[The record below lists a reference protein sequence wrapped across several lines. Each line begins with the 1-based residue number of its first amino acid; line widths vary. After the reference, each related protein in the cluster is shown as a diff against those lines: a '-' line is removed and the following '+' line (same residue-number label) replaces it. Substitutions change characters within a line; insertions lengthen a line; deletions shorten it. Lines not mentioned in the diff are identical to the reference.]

1 LASVVRMQNH
11 DFYTRPGKM
20 TSPGQ
25 YAAHIEDLPRDIAA
39 LAAVGQGLLVHE
51 FMAADYGVPL
61 SEADRAT
68 VHTRPAAEWLAQII
82 ERDDRPLQIAREPA
96 GRLAANCRHFTVLM
110 VTLLRAQGVPARAR
124 CGFGTYFGTSVF
136 EDHWVC
142 EYWNG
147 GQARWALVDAQI
159 DDVQRGWFPISF
171 DVTDVPRDEF
181 LVAGQAWDLVRT
193 GAADPGR
200 FGLSEI
206 QEFGDWWIAANLM
219 RDASALLNLE
229 LLPWDCWGA
238 MPKPGQPIEPE
249 LVTLFD
255 RLARLTQAPDDSRA
269 ELQYLCADDRLR
281 VPAVVYSAA
290 RDRPEAI

>member
-1 LASVVRMQNH
+1 MQNH

>member
-1 LASVVRMQNH
+1 MDTL
-11 DFYTRPGKM
+11 DFYLRPGQM

-25 YAAHIEDLPRDIAA
+25 YAALIEDLPRDIAA

-51 FMAADYGVPL
+51 FMAADYGAPL
-61 SEADRAT
+61 SETDRAS
-68 VHTRPAAEWLAQII
+68 VHTRPAAQLLAQIVA
-82 ERDDRPLQIAREPA
+82 RDDRPLQIAREPA

-124 CGFGTYFGTSVF
+124 CGFGAYFGTDVF

-142 EYWNG
+142 EYWNSEP
-147 GQARWALVDAQI
+147 ARWVLVDAQI

-171 DVTDVPRDEF
+171 DVTDVPRDKF
-181 LVAGQAWDLVRT
+181 LVAGQAWDQVRA
-193 GAADPGR
+193 GAADPNR

-206 QEFGDWWIAANLM
+206 KEFGDWWIAANLM

-238 MPKPGQPIEPE
+238 MPKPGQAIDLE
-249 LVTLFD
+249 LVALFD
-255 RLARLTQAPDDSRA
+255 RLARLTQDPDDSHA
-269 ELQYLCADDRLR
+269 ELRELCRDDRLR
-281 VPAVVYSAA
+281 VPPVVYSAA

>member
-1 LASVVRMQNH
+1 
-11 DFYTRPGKM
+11 M

-25 YAAHIEDLPRDIAA
+25 YAALVEDLPRDIAA

-51 FMAADYGVPL
+51 FMAADYGAPL

-68 VHTRPAAEWLAQII
+68 VHIRPAEQWLAQIVA
-82 ERDDRPLQIAREPA
+82 RDDRPLQTAREPA

-124 CGFGTYFGTSVF
+124 CGFGAYFGTEVF

-142 EYWNG
+142 EYWNRD
-147 GQARWALVDAQI
+147 QARWVLVDAQI

-171 DVTDVPRDEF
+171 DVTDVPRDQF
-181 LVAGQAWDLVRT
+181 LVAGQAWDQVRA
-193 GAADPGR
+193 GAADPDQ

-206 QEFGDWWIAANLM
+206 KEFGDWWIAANLM

-238 MPKPGQPIEPE
+238 MPKPGQPIGAE
-249 LVTLFD
+249 LATLFD

-269 ELQYLCADDRLR
+269 ELQELCRDDRLR
-281 VPAVVYSAA
+281 VPPVVYSAA